1 MNIIPEDDAVEAE
14 VEAYADHEQQG
25 DVNSNNEH
33 FTTVGSERDPDNN
46 EYQIDCDDIV
56 EKLMGYAG
64 GEFKPTI
71 VHQDDTSLLNILPM
85 EWSDALEDIGMEKVS
100 DISLDLGRRPYCWHH
115 HQRKYISQDPV
126 EDRDIRGIMSSLQDF
141 GDDNR
146 AGIDGQLH
154 RISGIRN
161 NSNGVI
167 GLTIRVGRHIEG
179 NSDMIRDLLE
189 ETDKSILL
197 LGEVR

>member
-1 MNIIPEDDAVEAE
+1 
-14 VEAYADHEQQG
+14 
-25 DVNSNNEH
+25 
-33 FTTVGSERDPDNN
+33 
-46 EYQIDCDDIV
+46 
-56 EKLMGYAG
+56 
-64 GEFKPTI
+64 
-71 VHQDDTSLLNILPM
+71 
-85 EWSDALEDIGMEKVS
+85 MEKVS
-100 DISLDLGRRPYCWHH
+100 DISLDLGRRPYCWHN

-126 EDRDIRGIMSSLQDF
+126 EDRDIRGIMSSLQGF